1 MLVHDSGTTLAHDRP
16 QNTAVQVPIEGHGA
30 PENPVPGPGGAVYTY
45 ANDGADGA
53 SPLVSLWAPSPGRC
67 RRCEHKPTLIGAHLT
82 ASSALGSPVSAV
94 VF

>member
-1 MLVHDSGTTLAHDRP
+1 M
-16 QNTAVQVPIEGHGA
+16 QVPIEGHGA

-67 RRCEHKPTLIGAHLT
+67 GA
-82 ASSALGSPVSAV
+82 ASTNSL
-94 VF
+94 

>member
-1 MLVHDSGTTLAHDRP
+1 MVVSKDTCARLGTTLAHDRP
-16 QNTAVQVPIEGHGA
+16 QKTAAQVPIEGHGA

-67 RRCEHKPTLIGAHLT
+67 GV
-82 ASSALGSPVSAV
+82 ASTNSL
-94 VF
+94 